1 MTKKRSQTALSADR
15 WSYLWLLLGALLFIF
30 GTMRWTVPFAVWL
43 SPIFILRFIRVQ
55 KPLWG
60 LIAALIVFIIG
71 STIALYGVMPGMM
84 PLVVT
89 IIMAL
94 IAGIF
99 IMLPF
104 VADRLIS
111 PRCRG
116 LVSTLVYPL
125 AQVTLA
131 YCYELARGGSFGLLS
146 YTQYGDLPLIQIVSV
161 TGIWGIGFLITWLA
175 TVVNFI
181 WEQEWA
187 WFKIRKVVGVYA
199 GILAVV
205 LLFGGARLALFPPE
219 EKTVRVASITTPGI
233 KDQFM
238 NLLKSHEIPPLKDTV
253 STLDTLTL
261 QAARFG
267 AKIVFWQEDA
277 AIVTKDDEAAFV
289 DHGRE
294 LARTEKIY
302 LMLGMT
308 VILGPPEKEHQEKKV
323 AVNKIVL
330 INPAGEVAWEYL
342 KHHLVLGIETPYYVA
357 GRGEIPTLETPYGKI
372 AAVICYDLDFPLFIN
387 QLKSEIDI
395 LLVPSFDW
403 KEITPEHTHMGTFRA
418 LEHGFSLIRCTGE
431 GLSIAVDPYGRTV
444 AALTYFN
451 TDDHVMISD
460 VPMKGVTTIYSRIG
474 DLFAW
479 LCCAGFVVIVA
490 WALLRRKAVSTRR
503 KAR

>member
-15 WSYLWLLLGALLFIF
+15 WSYLWLLLGAIFFIF
-30 GTMRWTVPFAVWL
+30 GNIRWAVPLAVWL
-43 SPIFILRFIRVQ
+43 SPIFMLRFIRVQ

-60 LIAALIVFIIG
+60 LISALIVFIIG
-71 STIALYGVMPGMM
+71 NIIGFYGVMPGM
-84 PLVVT
+84 PLVAT
-89 IIMAL
+89 IIMS
-94 IAGIF
+94 IIIGIF
-99 IMLPF
+99 IVLPF

-125 AQVTLA
+125 AHVTLA
-131 YCYELARGGSFGLLS
+131 YCYGLAGGDSFGLLG
-146 YTQYGDLPLIQIVSV
+146 YTQYGNMPLIQIVSV

-175 TVVNFI
+175 AVVNFV
-181 WEQEWA
+181 WEQECA

-205 LLFGGARLALFPPE
+205 LLFGDARLALFPPE

-233 KDQFM
+233 RAQFM
-238 NLLKSHEIPPLKDTV
+238 NLVKSQEIPLLKDNV
-253 STLDTLTL
+253 RTLDTLTL

-294 LARTEKIY
+294 LALTEKIY

-308 VILGPPEKEHQEKKV
+308 VLLAPPSKEHPEEKV
-323 AVNKIVL
+323 AENKIVL
-330 INPAGEVAWEYL
+330 INPEGEVAWEYL
-342 KHHLVLGIETPYYVA
+342 KHHLAPGIETPYFVA
-357 GRGEIPTLETPYGKI
+357 GQGAIPTLITPYGKI

-387 QLKSEIDI
+387 QLKSEIDL

-451 TDDHVMISD
+451 TDDHIMISD

-479 LCCAGFVVIVA
+479 LCCAGFVVIVT